1 MYAKNNY
8 GSSNL
13 QRYKAVKIQTASPAQ
28 IMIMLYD
35 GAIRFSLV
43 AKKKIEEKDYAAK
56 GTYIGKVQAIVSEL
70 MSSLDFSIAP
80 ELCSRLE
87 QLYIYIIEQLTIS
100 NLELKTEPLD
110 VVVELLKTLRDGWSE
125 ALTSLPNDPTI
136 GRGPR
141 QVTRPAIQR
150 PEENKGE

>member
-125 ALTSLPNDPTI
+125 ALTSLPTDPTI

-150 PEENKGE
+150 PDEN